1 MTEKQLQTLGFKK
14 RVIHD
19 KTNLLYY
26 YTLEITS
33 GLAFISHPNVDVK
46 NGEWVVEIF
55 ESEDIKF
62 TNAKTLTILINILKQ
77 NKHEYS

>member
-1 MTEKQLQTLGFKK
+1 MTEKQLQTLGFEKQL
-14 RVIHD
+14 IHD

-46 NGEWVVEIF
+46 NGEWIVEIY

-62 TNAKTLTILINILKQ
+62 TDAKTLSTLINILNQ